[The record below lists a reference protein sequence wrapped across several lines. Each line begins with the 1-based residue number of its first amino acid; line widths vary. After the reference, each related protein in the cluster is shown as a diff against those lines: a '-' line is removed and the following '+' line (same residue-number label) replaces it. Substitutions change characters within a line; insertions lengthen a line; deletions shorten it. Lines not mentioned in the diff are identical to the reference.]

1 MTNLPPVVFA
11 VGTPS
16 VPVVRVAVF
25 GVNVIVSSAALTSS
39 KVPSLDLTVKAIPP
53 FLFNSCFLV
62 SVAALSPVWPFNW
75 IVLFAS
81 LWN

>member
-1 MTNLPPVVFA
+1 MTNLPPVVSA

-16 VPVVRVAVF
+16 APVVRVAVF

-39 KVPSLDLTVKAIPP
+39 KVPSLDLTVKAIP
-53 FLFNSCFLV
+53 FSLFSSCLLV

-75 IVLFAS
+75 IVLLAS

>member
-1 MTNLPPVVFA
+1 MTNLPPVVLA

-16 VPVVRVAVF
+16 FVASVAVF
-25 GVNVIVSSAALTSS
+25 GVNVIVSSAAVTSN
-39 KVPSLDLTVKAIPP
+39 KVPSLDLTVKAIP
-53 FLFNSCFLV
+53 FSLFNACLLV